1 MRAPIRPAVVAALTA
16 GLVAAGTV
24 AVANPAAAAD
34 LATGG
39 VHAPVPVLNWTDC
52 AAEFGPGVQCA
63 TAKVPLD
70 YDQPTGPTI
79 DVALNRHRATD
90 PGHRVGSLFLN
101 PGGPGGSGRTSCQR
115 R

>member
-1 MRAPIRPAVVAALTA
+1 MRVPIRPAVVAALTA

-24 AVANPAAAAD
+24 AVATPAAAADLAIGAAANPAAAD

-52 AAEFGPGVQCA
+52 AAQFGPGVQCA

-70 YDQPTGPTI
+70 Y
-79 DVALNRHRATD
+79 
-90 PGHRVGSLFLN
+90 
-101 PGGPGGSGRTSCQR
+101 GRPARPSTSR
-115 R
+115 